1 MTFLPIMERELRVAA
16 RKRATIWFR
25 VLAALVALVIG
36 SGFLVM
42 NLAVGTARARF
53 GSGLFGTLTW
63 MALGPALAAGI
74 FFTADCLSEE
84 KREGTLGF
92 LFLTD
97 LRGYDVVVG
106 KLLAT
111 SLRGAYALL
120 AIFPVLAVTL
130 LMGGVT
136 GLQFWKSSL
145 ALVNALFCSLS
156 AGLLVSSASR
166 NSQRAMAC
174 TFLLLLLVCIVGP
187 VADGLRAAFRGT
199 SFNPALS
206 LASPA
211 YVFWASTAFGRTAFW
226 SGLMTSHLL
235 GWLCFALASWL
246 VVRTWQDRPGR
257 RSNAGPLRSYALK
270 YGNTGIRAARRYK
283 LMDPNPVTWLA
294 LRERWQSVGVWVL
307 AVVVLCPFVA
317 ITTILPPMAWIV
329 WSQVS
334 WLVVIGL
341 YLWTA
346 SQACRFFVDARRTGL
361 LELLVVTPLKS
372 EDVIAGQWRALL
384 RTFGAP
390 VSVLLVVQFAGMLL
404 AQHASMGVMALRG
417 AGPISSLAWELFA
430 ACVSLLS
437 VAANLAALMW
447 YGMWTG
453 LTSRNSSYAVL
464 KTLILV
470 QVLPWLGI
478 SFASTLL
485 AAAFAF
491 GNFFTSRSP
500 SNSAVLTFP
509 MITVGLGALLTLAKD
524 VAFIT
529 WSRQRLCSG
538 FRAEATR
545 AIASSM
551 AARPRAGAAVVPLP
565 PVLSNQ

>member
-1 MTFLPIMERELRVAA
+1 MERELRVAA
-16 RKRATIWFR
+16 RKRGTIWFR

-120 AIFPVLAVTL
+120 AIFPVLAITL

-136 GLQFWKSSL
+136 GVQFWKSSL

-174 TFLLLLLVCIVGP
+174 TFSLLLLVCIVGP
-187 VADGLRAAFRGT
+187 VTDGLRAGLRGT
-199 SFNPALS
+199 SFNPSLS

-226 SGLMTSHLL
+226 SGLLTSHLL

-246 VVRTWQDRPGR
+246 VVRTWQDRPAR
-257 RSNAGPLRSYALK
+257 HSNAAALRSYALK
-270 YGNTGIRAARRYK
+270 YGNTRIRATRRYK

-317 ITTILPPMAWIV
+317 ISTILPPMAWIV

-346 SQACRFFVDARRTGL
+346 SQACRFFVEAGRTGL
-361 LELLVVTPLKS
+361 LELIMVTPLKS
-372 EDVIAGQWRALL
+372 EEVIAGQWRALL

-390 VSVLLVVQFAGMLL
+390 VSVLLVVQFAECC
-404 AQHASMGVMALRG
+404 
-417 AGPISSLAWELFA
+417 W
-430 ACVSLLS
+430 LS
-437 VAANLAALMW
+437 
-447 YGMWTG
+447 T
-453 LTSRNSSYAVL
+453 
-464 KTLILV
+464 
-470 QVLPWLGI
+470 
-478 SFASTLL
+478 
-485 AAAFAF
+485 
-491 GNFFTSRSP
+491 
-500 SNSAVLTFP
+500 
-509 MITVGLGALLTLAKD
+509 
-524 VAFIT
+524 
-529 WSRQRLCSG
+529 RQW
-538 FRAEATR
+538 A
-545 AIASSM
+545 
-551 AARPRAGAAVVPLP
+551 
-565 PVLSNQ
+565 